1 MAMNELLT
9 VLYTYFVML
18 ISICLHPFLASCKNL
33 S

>member
-9 VLYTYFVML
+9 VLYIFFAKL
-18 ISICLHPFLASCKNL
+18 INIFLHPFLASCKNL